1 MSSILHV
8 TDCPPAQ
15 GSERRMNRLLAAAVP
30 LLAACSASAASDA
43 EFRPLPLPAETFAVP
58 QAVFASALEGFPEG
72 REGRQELDLSVRK
85 QEDGTYVA
93 VLTRSGFLDDS
104 VNGDQQRAVL
114 ARVDGG
120 WRATSL
126 GERWRCQSG
135 RGPAG
140 WTTRP
145 CH

>member
-1 MSSILHV
+1 MI
-8 TDCPPAQ
+8 
-15 GSERRMNRLLAAAVP
+15 RLLIAATP
-30 LLAACSASAASDA
+30 WLAACSASAAEA

-58 QAVFASALEGFPEG
+58 QGVFASALTGFPEG

-85 QEDGTYVA
+85 QADGTYV
-93 VLTRSGFLDDS
+93 VLLTRTGFLDDS
-104 VNGDQQRAVL
+104 VNGDRQRAVL
-114 ARVDGG
+114 ARFEGG
-120 WRATSL
+120 WRANSL

-140 WTTRP
+140 WTTQP